1 MQTNQQL
8 LKSVRTFLFAL
19 LCLFTIIIVGC
30 RQEKTQIQTPWGST
44 LGADTADMA
53 NEFLLDDIV
62 RNGELIVLT
71 LNGPDTY
78 YDYHGKGMGL
88 QYLLCEKF
96 AHYLGVSLRVDV
108 CKDTLEMINKLK
120 QGDADIIAYPLA
132 NDKNGLLAAGPS
144 TDSLKTQWKVNK
156 DNKALADTLNK
167 WFKPTFI
174 AQVKKEE
181 TFFLSTRSITRRIY
195 SPMLNRSQG
204 IISHYDKYFMQYA
217 PLVRWDWRLMA
228 AQCYQESTFD
238 PYARSWAGARGLMQ
252 IMPNTAA
259 EIGLPIAQ
267 INNPEQNIAAAAKYL
282 QMLNNSF
289 KDVRDVRQRQCFV
302 LASYNGGAYHIR
314 DAMALTKKN
323 GRNPYLW
330 NEVAAYVLKLSN
342 PQYYRDPV
350 VKNGYMRGTETVD
363 YVNKILARYA
373 QYRGVARGGTAGFTT
388 QMPMR
393 AKHKHRFR

>member
-1 MQTNQQL
+1 MQITQQL
-8 LKSVRTFLFAL
+8 LKSVRPFLFAL

-30 RQEKTQIQTPWGST
+30 RQEKTQIQTPWGAT
-44 LGADTADMA
+44 LGADTADIA
-53 NEFLLDDIV
+53 NGFLLDDIV

-71 LNGPDTY
+71 LNGPNTY

-120 QGDADIIAYPLA
+120 QGDADIIAYPMA
-132 NDKNGLLAAGPS
+132 NDKNGLLAAGPT
-144 TDSLKTQWKVNK
+144 TDSLKTQWMVNK

-282 QMLNNSF
+282 QILNNSF

-323 GRNPYLW
+323 GHNPYLW

-342 PQYYRDPV
+342 PQFYRDPV

-363 YVNKILARYA
+363 YVNKILSRYA